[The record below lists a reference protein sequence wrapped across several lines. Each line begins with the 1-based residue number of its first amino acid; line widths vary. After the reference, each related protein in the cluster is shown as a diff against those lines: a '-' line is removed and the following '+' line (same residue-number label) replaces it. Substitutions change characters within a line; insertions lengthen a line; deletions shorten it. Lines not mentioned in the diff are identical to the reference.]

1 MSGKNSTN
9 LKQTKG
15 GEVIKQGDSSSIF
28 EYELLDYD
36 GNKFSSLDGKNAKIK
51 IANVKGKK
59 TIETVVENSKIQ
71 FKLEKILPAGIYQVE
86 VECDGFIFPSDKSAK
101 IDIIQS
107 IENYQISNI
116 VEIDKVNIQEEIA
129 TYMTTHQIQPYND
142 SQIIKRIE
150 TLENKPQA
158 DPETVDLTNYLTSDQ
173 SYQTFV
179 TYSALQSQMTTNIKD
194 KHLELGIDALIDDK
208 LKNGGDPFVTR
219 SKLPTID
226 TSQLASK
233 NDLEELKRS
242 VGSGSSTNNELKGQ
256 GFPYELNPEIGTT
269 YIDTTA
275 RNGAFKW
282 IKKRAGAG
290 RDNWIVLAGDT
301 GRVRS
306 RNIQS
311 TLGSSFMEFR
321 RINSTVE
328 INFGGLSWGW
338 FGIKRRGAP
347 GYVPQGSDRERNV
360 VILNVNNVPIGFRPT
375 GSKLG
380 MITNDAG
387 NRLGTWYLGGPGNNN
402 QFRLQFDD
410 PVPTDRDI
418 GDIRFS
424 SVIYTTDDP
433 WPETL

>member
-1 MSGKNSTN
+1 MDNLTKAISAIGKDISHLENN
-9 LKQTKG
+9 M
-15 GEVIKQGDSSSIF
+15 IDSSSA
-28 EYELLDYD
+28 YR
-36 GNKFSSLDGKNAKIK
+36 
-51 IANVKGKK
+51 
-59 TIETVVENSKIQ
+59 
-71 FKLEKILPAGIYQVE
+71 
-86 VECDGFIFPSDKSAK
+86 IFP
-101 IDIIQS
+101 
-107 IENYQISNI
+107 
-116 VEIDKVNIQEEIA
+116 
-129 TYMTTHQIQPYND
+129 TYAI
-142 SQIIKRIE
+142 
-150 TLENKPQA
+150 
-158 DPETVDLTNYLTSDQ
+158 
-173 SYQTFV
+173 
-179 TYSALQSQMTTNIKD
+179 LQSQMAENIRT
-194 KHLELGIDALIDDK
+194 KHLELGLDALIDDK
-208 LKNGGDPFVTR
+208 LKNGGDPFVTQ

-226 TSQLASK
+226 TSTLATK

-242 VGSGSSTNNELKGQ
+242 VGSGSSSNSELKGQ
-256 GFPYELNPEIGTT
+256 GFPYELNAEIGVT

-275 RNGAFKW
+275 KNGAFKW

-290 RDNWIVLAGDT
+290 RANWVVLAGDT
-301 GRVRS
+301 GRVRAK
-306 RNIQS
+306 NIQS
-311 TLGSSFMEFR
+311 ALGASFMEFR

-360 VILNVNNVPIGFRPT
+360 VILNVNNVPLGFRPV

-380 MITNDAG
+380 MITNDKG
-387 NRLGTWYLGGPGNNN
+387 QRLGTWYLGGPGDNN

>member
-1 MSGKNSTN
+1 MNN
-9 LKQTKG
+9 LKY
-15 GEVIKQGDSSSIF
+15 VIQ
-28 EYELLDYD
+28 L
-36 GNKFSSLDGKNAKIK
+36 
-51 IANVKGKK
+51 IAR
-59 TIETVVENSKIQ
+59 
-71 FKLEKILPAGIYQVE
+71 
-86 VECDGFIFPSDKSAK
+86 
-101 IDIIQS
+101 DINNLI
-107 IENYQISNI
+107 N
-116 VEIDKVNIQEEIA
+116 
-129 TYMTTHQIQPYND
+129 
-142 SQIIKRIE
+142 
-150 TLENKPQA
+150 
-158 DPETVDLTNYLTSDQ
+158 NYLTVNQ
-173 SYQTFV
+173 AYKLFP
-179 TYSALQSQMTTNIKD
+179 TYAKLQEQMTTSIKD
-194 KHLELGIDALIDDK
+194 KHLELGLDALIDTK
-208 LKNGGDPFVTR
+208 LQNGGDPFVTR

-226 TSQLASK
+226 TSTLATK

-242 VGSGSSTNNELKGQ
+242 VGSGSGASGELKGQ
-256 GFPYELNPEIGTT
+256 GFPYELNAEIGVT

-275 RNGAFKW
+275 KNGAFKW

-290 RDNWIVLAGDT
+290 RANWVVSTGDT
-301 GRVRS
+301 GRVRAK
-306 RNIQS
+306 NVQS
-311 TLGSSFMEFR
+311 VLGASFMEFR

-360 VILNVNNVPIGFRPT
+360 VILNVNSVPIGFRPT

-387 NRLGTWYLGGPGNNN
+387 KRLGTWYLGGPGDNN